1 MPNPALVM
9 LGGARH
15 ATSVYNVARSAGYE
29 IAHIVD
35 PGKPDTRLYDIEIL
49 RTVEEIDALER
60 FHFCI
65 AVGDNYRREV
75 IHEDLRRLLPTA
87 IFPTLIHASAIV
99 SLGTSIG
106 EGTVV
111 MPGAVIGPH
120 TAVGRFCILN
130 TRCSIDHDG
139 RMGDYSSLA
148 PGVTTGGCVR
158 IGPRSAIC
166 IGATIKDDVEV
177 GAGSVVGA
185 NSYLSRDLP
194 ENKVAYGTPAKV
206 VRSRASDEPYLK

>member
-35 PGKPDTRLYDIEIL
+35 PGKRGTRLYDVEIL
-49 RTVEEIDALER
+49 GAVEEIDTPER

-65 AVGDNYRREV
+65 AVGDNQRREI
-75 IHEDLRRLLPTA
+75 IHEDLRRLIPTA
-87 IFPTLIHASAIV
+87 IFPALVHASAV
-99 SLGTSIG
+99 TSVGTSIG
-106 EGTVV
+106 EGTIV
-111 MPGAVIGPH
+111 MPAAVIGPSSII
-120 TAVGRFCILN
+120 GRFCILN

-139 RMGDYSSLA
+139 RMQDYSSLA
-148 PGVTTGGCVR
+148 PGVTVGGCVR
-158 IGPRSAIC
+158 IGARSAIC
-166 IGATIKDDVEV
+166 IGATIKDGVQV
-177 GAGSVVGA
+177 GDDSVVGA

-194 ENKVAYGTPAKV
+194 DNKVAYGTPAKV
-206 VRSRASDEPYLK
+206 VRSRARDEPYLK

>member
-1 MPNPALVM
+1 MPNPALIM

-15 ATSVYNVARSAGYE
+15 ATSVFNVARSAGYE
-29 IAHIVD
+29 VAHIVD
-35 PGKPDTRLYDIEIL
+35 PGKRGTRLYDIEIIG
-49 RTVEEIDALER
+49 TVEEIDTPER

-65 AVGDNYRREV
+65 AVGDNHRREIV
-75 IHEDLRRLLPTA
+75 HEDLRRWLPAA
-87 IFPTLIHASAIV
+87 IFPVLIHASAVV
-99 SLGTSIG
+99 SCGTSLG

-111 MPGAVIGPH
+111 MPGAIIGPN
-120 TAVGRFCILN
+120 TTVGRFCILN

-139 RMGDYSSLA
+139 RMHDYSSLA
-148 PGVTTGGCVR
+148 PGVTGGGCVR
-158 IGPRSAIC
+158 IGARSAIC

-177 GAGSVVGA
+177 GNDSVVGA

-194 ENKVAYGTPAKV
+194 EHKVAYGTPAKV

>member
-1 MPNPALVM
+1 MMRCCSPGPRHGFANSARRSNRLSSPPCNERASTVAIKGGHGMPNPALVM

-99 SLGTSIG
+99 SLGTCIG
-106 EGTVV
+106 EGTGV

-120 TAVGRFCILN
+120 TADGRFCILN

-139 RMGDYSSLA
+139 RKGDYSSMA
-148 PGVTTGGCVR
+148 PDVTTSSCVR
-158 IGPRSAIC
+158 
-166 IGATIKDDVEV
+166 
-177 GAGSVVGA
+177 
-185 NSYLSRDLP
+185 N
-194 ENKVAYGTPAKV
+194 
-206 VRSRASDEPYLK
+206 